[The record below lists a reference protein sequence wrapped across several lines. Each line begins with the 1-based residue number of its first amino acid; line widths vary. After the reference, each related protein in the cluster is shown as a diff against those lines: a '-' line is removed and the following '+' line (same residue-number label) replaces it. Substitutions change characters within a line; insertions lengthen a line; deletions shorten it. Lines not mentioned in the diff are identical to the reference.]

1 MDKKDAWL
9 LELYE
14 GSDPPAD
21 AESGSAEEA
30 VSLREMKG
38 WLEARSAIR
47 SARPDSGAVAAVLAA
62 AREASPSGARKD
74 RPARSRRRRAW
85 LSPGR
90 IAVGAIAATLAGFA
104 LVGLFRSDLL
114 APDPA
119 DTARLDAPEEAAVAE
134 TVPETP
140 DSTGEGEGGAA
151 DIRPGETAFPA
162 LSSETAPDLHAPSA
176 LADAGP
182 AADAALESASGAN
195 EQAGGDSPAAVADI
209 PAWDDPDDVMYLR
222 QRIQRIGEGVADGWD
237 APVAPLEMLPAGS
250 GGDGLV
256 PASERR

>member
-74 RPARSRRRRAW
+74 RPARSRTRRAW
-85 LSPGR
+85 LSPKR
-90 IAVGAIAATLAGFA
+90 IAVGAVAAMLAGFA

-114 APDPA
+114 APDPT
-119 DTARLDAPEEAAVAE
+119 DTAGLDAPEEAAVAE

-140 DSTGEGEGGAA
+140 DSTGEGEGSAA

-162 LSSETAPDLHAPSA
+162 LSPETAPDLNAPSA

-182 AADAALESASGAN
+182 AADGALESVAAD
-195 EQAGGDSPAAVADI
+195 EQAGGDPPAAVADI

>member
-21 AESGSAEEA
+21 AEPGSAEEA

-47 SARPDSGAVAAVLAA
+47 SARPDSGAVASVLAA

-74 RPARSRRRRAW
+74 RPARSRTRRAW
-85 LSPGR
+85 LSPRR
-90 IAVGAIAATLAGFA
+90 IAVGAVAAALAGFA

-114 APDPA
+114 APDA
-119 DTARLDAPEEAAVAE
+119 TDTARLDAPEAAVAE
-134 TVPETP
+134 TVPAAP

-151 DIRPGETAFPA
+151 DMRPGETAFPA
-162 LSSETAPDLHAPSA
+162 LSPETAPDLNAPSA
-176 LADAGP
+176 LADAGS
-182 AADAALESASGAN
+182 AADEALESAAAD
-195 EQAGGDSPAAVADI
+195 EQAGGDPPAAIADI

>member
-47 SARPDSGAVAAVLAA
+47 SARPDSGAVTSVLAA

-85 LSPGR
+85 LSPRR
-90 IAVGAIAATLAGFA
+90 IAVGAVAATLAGFA

-119 DTARLDAPEEAAVAE
+119 DTARLDALEEAAVAE

-140 DSTGEGEGGAA
+140 DSTGEAA
-151 DIRPGETAFPA
+151 ADDIRPGETAFPA
-162 LSSETAPDLHAPSA
+162 LSPETAPDLNAPSA

-182 AADAALESASGAN
+182 AADGALEPAAAD
-195 EQAGGDSPAAVADI
+195 EQAGGDPPAAMADI

-250 GGDGLV
+250 GGDGLL